1 MIVEEVINQFVLEE
15 VTDETI
21 VLYEGSLITQ
31 TLDSLVAADIATV
44 VHAATSKTIPIDADE
59 LAIVDTAASNVLKK
73 LTHINLY
80 NYLKTKF
87 DLVYT
92 TLSSTVTSV
101 FGRTGAVVAA
111 INDYTWAQI
120 NKTTSSIAD
129 ITTRNLSDLTQT
141 ASYRTVTDTEKGTWN
156 GKQDALGYTAEN
168 TANKDA
174 TGGYVGLTLFK
185 INFKNVLNTIT
196 SFLTNSNTVARTYTF
211 QNRDGTIADDTDLSG
226 KQNSLGFTPENVAN
240 LRTSFQVTPDDT
252 HYISEKLAKDSL
264 DGKQVVMGADDNY
277 VTDAEKTV
285 IGNTSGTNSGDNATN
300 SQYSGLAASK
310 ENVLTGAASKLT
322 IHDND
327 KFIQLNSESADATS
341 YNLFSL
347 IKSTLKT
354 YNDTLYFL
362 KSIFTAVDEIQVGTG
377 AGTTNQITLAAS
389 QFLGKKATG
398 AVTNLTATEAR
409 AILNVADGANVSK
422 TTSVWY
428 EVKTYAIQGAIATT
442 DVFPPFEV
450 NIGTNDA
457 QTIIKWSGA
466 ISSGTSATLKL
477 QQSNGSGGAFA
488 DIANFTGF
496 VVSGGFLNPSSFV

>member
-1 MIVEEVINQFVLEE
+1 MIVEEVITQFVLEE

-120 NKTTSSIAD
+120 NKTTSSITD
-129 ITTRNLSDLTQT
+129 ITTRNLSDLTQSS
-141 ASYRTVTDTEKGTWN
+141 SYRTVTDTEKGTWN
-156 GKQDALGYTAEN
+156 GKQYALGFTPEDVSNKKLDLTDNSDTYYPSQKAVKTAVDAKQNSLGYTAEN

-226 KQNSLGFTPENVAN
+226 KQNSLGFTP
-240 LRTSFQVTPDDT
+240 
-252 HYISEKLAKDSL
+252 
-264 DGKQVVMGADDNY
+264 
-277 VTDAEKTV
+277 
-285 IGNTSGTNSGDNATN
+285 
-300 SQYSGLAASK
+300 
-310 ENVLTGAASKLT
+310 
-322 IHDND
+322 
-327 KFIQLNSESADATS
+327 
-341 YNLFSL
+341 
-347 IKSTLKT
+347 
-354 YNDTLYFL
+354 
-362 KSIFTAVDEIQVGTG
+362 
-377 AGTTNQITLAAS
+377 
-389 QFLGKKATG
+389 
-398 AVTNLTATEAR
+398 
-409 AILNVADGANVSK
+409 
-422 TTSVWY
+422 
-428 EVKTYAIQGAIATT
+428 
-442 DVFPPFEV
+442 
-450 NIGTNDA
+450 
-457 QTIIKWSGA
+457 
-466 ISSGTSATLKL
+466 
-477 QQSNGSGGAFA
+477 
-488 DIANFTGF
+488 
-496 VVSGGFLNPSSFV
+496 